1 MTSAGFDLGAIGEG
15 LSFAAALD
23 EVSAALDAGTGA
35 GTAAVISAPP
45 GTGKTTLVPPLLASR
60 TSGRV
65 IVTQPRRVAARAAA
79 RRLAQLDGS
88 ALGTRVGFTVRGERA
103 VSPDMRVEFVTA
115 GVLLRRMLDDPGLDG
130 VDAAVIDEV
139 HERALETDLLIGL
152 FGEVRELRDDL
163 TLVAMSATLD
173 AERIASVIGG
183 AAAPAPIVEHAV
195 PAHPLTELWAPSA
208 VPRLDERGVTW
219 GFLDHVAR
227 TAASAAQDLVCRDPT
242 ADVLVF
248 APGAREVAEIARRL
262 RHDAPGFDIRELH
275 GQLPAAE
282 QDAVIRGRRA
292 DEPSRIIVTTSLAE
306 SSLTVP
312 GVRLVVDSGLARFPQ
327 RDTARG
333 MSGLVTASAARSSA
347 VQRAGRATRQGPGTV
362 IRCLDERTFAA
373 APARPEPEIA
383 TADLADAALLL
394 ACWGA
399 PAGAGLRLIDPL
411 PADALAEAQRVLHD
425 LGATDADGRATVEGR
440 ALARIPVDPRLARAL
455 IEGSRLVGGRLAAE
469 VVALLGGDLRVP
481 DADVSAAIV
490 ALRGGRSPDARR
502 WAREGDRLR
511 RFVPTRAPSSQ
522 TRSSQ
527 TRSSQTPSSQTRPSP
542 PTSSSPAS
550 SPPASS
556 PPASGRV
563 DDAGLVIALG
573 FPARVARRVER
584 TADGATFLLASG
596 TRAGVRAPLADAEWL
611 AVADVARA
619 SGRVTG
625 GSGAVIRAAAAIT
638 EAQAERA
645 AGHLATDR
653 IEAEFVN
660 GRVTARRERRIG
672 AIVRSSVP
680 VRPSAEEGRDAVRR
694 ALQTHGLD
702 VFAWSEGAD
711 QRRRRLALLHHVIG
725 EPWPDVSDVA
735 LTAALDDWLGPEIDA
750 LAAGTPTTRIDLAAA
765 LRRLL
770 PWPAAAE
777 FDALAPERLEVP
789 SGSRIRIAYPP
800 HDDPPARPVV
810 AVKLQE
816 CFGWA
821 ETPRLAAGRVPVL
834 FHLLSPAGRPLAVT
848 DDLASFWS
856 GPYAQVRAE
865 MRGRYPKHPWPEDP
879 WQAAPTRHAKNRAAR
894 EGQAGA

>member
-1 MTSAGFDLGAIGEG
+1 MTATPFDLRSIGMG

-23 EVSAALDAGTGA
+23 EVATALDAGTA
-35 GTAAVISAPP
+35 VVISAPP
-45 GTGKTTLVPPLLASR
+45 GTGKTTLIPPLLATR
-60 TSGRV
+60 APGRV

-88 ALGTRVGFTVRGERA
+88 PLGTRVGFTVRGEHAMSR
-103 VSPDMRVEFVTA
+103 DTRVEFVTA

-130 VDAAVIDEV
+130 VDAVVIDEV

-152 FGEVRELRDDL
+152 LGEVRELRDDL
-163 TLVAMSATLD
+163 TLVTMSATLE
-173 AERIASVIGG
+173 AERIAAVIGDDH
-183 AAAPAPIVEHAV
+183 APATIVEHTV
-195 PAHPLTELWAPSA
+195 PAYPLTERWAPSP
-208 VPRLDERGVTW
+208 VPRLDERGVTR

-227 TAASAAQDLVCRDPT
+227 TAAEAARDLARDDPW

-262 RHDAPGFDIRELH
+262 RDDERGFDVRELH
-275 GQLPAAE
+275 GQIPAAA
-282 QDAVIRGRRA
+282 QDAVIRGRDA
-292 DEPSRIIVTTSLAE
+292 SPAPRIIVTTSLAE

-312 GVRLVVDSGLARFPQ
+312 GVRVVVDSGLSRFPQ
-327 RDTARG
+327 RDAARG
-333 MSGLVTASAARSSA
+333 MSGLVTAGAARSSA

-362 IRCLDERTFAA
+362 IRCLDERTYAA
-373 APARPEPEIA
+373 APARPAPEIA

-399 PAGAGLRLIDPL
+399 PGGAGLRLIDPL

-425 LGATDADGRATVEGR
+425 LGATDADGRATDEGR

-455 IEGSRLVGGRLAAE
+455 IDGGRLVGSRLASE

-481 DADVSAAIV
+481 EADVAAAIIT
-490 ALRGGRSPDARR
+490 LRNGRGPESRR
-502 WAREGDRLR
+502 WSREADRLR
-511 RFVPTRAPSSQ
+511 RLIPPPPSSAPSSAPAP
-522 TRSSQ
+522 R
-527 TRSSQTPSSQTRPSP
+527 TPSAETGGDQ
-542 PTSSSPAS
+542 
-550 SPPASS
+550 
-556 PPASGRV
+556 
-563 DDAGLVIALG
+563 AGLVIALA

-596 TRAGVRAPLADAEWL
+596 TRAGVRPPLAEVEWL

-619 SGRVTG
+619 SGRVAG
-625 GSGAVIRAAAAIT
+625 ASGAVIRAAAAIT
-638 EAQAERA
+638 ETQAAQAA
-645 AGHLATDR
+645 DHLVTDR
-653 IEAEFVN
+653 VEAEFAN
-660 GRVTARRERRIG
+660 GRVVARRERRIG

-680 VRPSAEEGRDAVRR
+680 MRPSVEEGRDAVRR
-694 ALQTHGLD
+694 ALRTHGLD
-702 VFAWSEGAD
+702 VFAWSETAD
-711 QRRRRLALLHHVIG
+711 QLRRRLALLHHAIG
-725 EPWPDVSDVA
+725 SGWPDVSDAA

-750 LAAGTPTTRIDLAAA
+750 LATGTPTARIDLGPA

-789 SGSRIRIAYPP
+789 SGSRIRIEYPP
-800 HDDPPARPVV
+800 HDDPAARPVV

-821 ETPRLAAGRVPVL
+821 ETPRLAGGRVPVL

-848 DDLASFWS
+848 GDLASFWS

-879 WQAAPTRHAKNRAAR
+879 WQAAPTRHTKNRAAR
-894 EGQAGA
+894 D